1 MLLHR
6 QPTNGSILLI
16 STEMQEAERLRGYYI
31 NSVLPKPGDPL
42 AKIAPIK

>member
-6 QPTNGSILLI
+6 QPTNGSMLLI
-16 STEMQEAERLRGYYI
+16 CIEMQEAERLRGCYI

-42 AKIAPIK
+42 VKIAPAK